1 MTASVSRRLNVLWIM
16 IKIIDFPLKNLF
28 TWYYLK
34 TLRVDAWVHETSLTT
49 PRSMKYLYQGKQVSG
64 QVCVLGVSILPLSTL
79 LIYNIKIVLTVR
91 CLFLSYLI
99 IKFFLA
105 LFKEFVPQQLVLRT

>member
-34 TLRVDAWVHETSLTT
+34 TLRVEAWVHETSLTT
-49 PRSMKYLYQGKQVSG
+49 PRSIEIPVPRQTSERSG
-64 QVCVLGVSILPLSTL
+64 ICVKSIHFASFYAFD
-79 LIYNIKIVLTVR
+79 I
-91 CLFLSYLI
+91 
-99 IKFFLA
+99 
-105 LFKEFVPQQLVLRT
+105 